1 MDSVGLTVGILINLS
16 DTSAGRVPRL
26 SHSSR
31 YSMYFLNGADLLAPD
46 RALTMRTV
54 NPAAASRPQMVC
66 RSCSASMGTGMRV
79 QSGISSTSDDLV
91 KGDGFA
97 GVEGGEQVNLPQI
110 KAPM

>member
-31 YSMYFLNGADLLAPD
+31 YSMYFLNGADLLAPE

-54 NPAAASRPQMVC
+54 NPTAVSRPQMVR
-66 RSCSASMGTGMRV
+66 RSCSASMGAGLMRPHIGPAPLTEIAITTPILPAIDTGV
-79 QSGISSTSDDLV
+79 
-91 KGDGFA
+91 
-97 GVEGGEQVNLPQI
+97 
-110 KAPM
+110 